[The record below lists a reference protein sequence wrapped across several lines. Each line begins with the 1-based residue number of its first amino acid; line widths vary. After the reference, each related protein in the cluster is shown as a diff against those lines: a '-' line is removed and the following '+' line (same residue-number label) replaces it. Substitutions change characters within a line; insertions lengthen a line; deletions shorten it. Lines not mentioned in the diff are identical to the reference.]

1 MIKKIYHKL
10 FQSNLQRI
18 GGAAL
23 LLGGAS
29 LASRLLGV
37 LRDRILAG
45 TFGAGNELDIYYAA
59 FRFPDLVFNLIILGA
74 LSAGFIPVF
83 VRFLRREDKREAW
96 DLANCVVN
104 FVGLFLIFFSLTL
117 FVFAPFLIKVLTP
130 GFSAEKIALTVK
142 LTRIMAW
149 SPFFLGLSAVLGNIL
164 QSLKRFFTYA
174 LAPVL
179 YNLGIIF
186 GVLVLAPRFGLAG
199 LGFGVVL
206 GALLHLLVQI
216 PSLAGTGYWYRLKLN
231 WRQPGLKDI
240 LYLTS
245 PRILS
250 VALLQLN
257 FLAIT
262 VLASSLAAGSIA
274 IFDLAY
280 NIWSFPLGIFAA
292 SFVVAS
298 FPRLSEEAGRQ
309 DWKAFKQSF
318 VYTFRQILFY
328 LIPASALFIIL
339 RAQIVR
345 VVLGTGKFTWSNT
358 ILTVESLK
366 FLTLGLL
373 AEGLI
378 LFISRAFFALE
389 DSKTPFFLGLF
400 GSIARIS
407 LAWFFGRYLGVSG
420 LALGFAGGA
429 ILQMLALWLS
439 LERKLKDFRDRSIFI
454 GGVKMSLAALGA
466 GIVAWLGL
474 RLGATL
480 VDMQTGLGIFLQGML
495 AGLLGVFVYVLI
507 SSWMKL
513 EEMRDLLQALFS
525 KFSLKKVVVEEDIA
539 NL

>member
-1 MIKKIYHKL
+1 M
-10 FQSNLQRI
+10 
-18 GGAAL
+18 

-29 LASRLLGV
+29 VASRLLGV

-59 FRFPDLVFNLIILGA
+59 FRFPDLVFNLIIMGA

-83 VRFLRREDKREAW
+83 IRFLHREDKKEAW
-96 DLANCVVN
+96 ALANCVAN
-104 FVGLFLIFFSLTL
+104 FTSLFLILFSLAL
-117 FVFAPFLIKVLTP
+117 FAFAPFLIKILTP
-130 GFSAEKIALTVK
+130 GFSAEKIAETVK

-149 SPFFLGLSAVLGNIL
+149 SPFLLGLSAVLGNIL

-174 LAPVL
+174 LAPIL
-179 YNLGIIF
+179 YNLSIIF
-186 GVLVLAPRFGLAG
+186 GALVLVPRFGLAG
-199 LGFGVVL
+199 LAWGVVL
-206 GALLHLLVQI
+206 GSLIHFLTQI
-216 PSLAGTGYWYRLKLN
+216 PSLVGTGYRYSFLFN

-245 PRILS
+245 PRIMS

-262 VLASSLAAGSIA
+262 VLASSLAIGSIA

-298 FPRLSEEAGRQ
+298 FPKLSEEAGRQ
-309 DWKAFKQSF
+309 DWVAFKQSF
-318 VYTFRQILFY
+318 IYTFRQILFY

-345 VVLGTGKFTWSNT
+345 IILGTGKFTWSNT
-358 ILTVESLK
+358 VLTVESLK

-373 AEGLI
+373 AEGLT
-378 LFISRAFFALE
+378 LLLSRAFFSLE
-389 DSKTPFFLGLF
+389 DSKTPFLWGLF
-400 GSIARIS
+400 GSVARIG
-407 LAWFFGRYLGVSG
+407 LAWFFGRQLGVPG
-420 LALGFAGGA
+420 LALGFASGA
-429 ILQMLALWLS
+429 ILQMLALWFS
-439 LERKLKDFRDRSIFI
+439 LERRLKDFQDESIFS
-454 GGVKMSLAALGA
+454 GGVKMVLAALGA
-466 GIVAWLGL
+466 GIAAWLGL
-474 RLGATL
+474 RLGARL
-480 VDMQTGLGIFLQGML
+480 VDMQTGLGIFLQGTL
-495 AGLLGVFVYVLI
+495 AGLAGVFVYILI

-513 EEMRDLLQALFS
+513 EEMRDLLRALFS